1 MEMIQK
7 EELIELLKSPANR
20 IRFLN
25 SIIYGLLQNKLITK
39 DEMRKE
45 YYNFMAIYFSA
56 QWPSSNEREDIIEAN
71 LIDRVES
78 AFIDAI
84 NRRELSEWEKN
95 EIRREQARIA
105 EDFKRCQIVG
115 IDKSFVDELKKF
127 QWEKDE

>member
-1 MEMIQK
+1 MIQK

-25 SIIYGLLQNKLITK
+25 SIIYSLLQNKLITK

>member
-1 MEMIQK
+1 MIQK